1 MDDAALATQGVAE
14 LGELLHQ
21 ALGELGAGDAI
32 SAELTLLGAIETL
45 DELEAAVEPA
55 EEWPALDG
63 LLPLDLDGLRPL
75 ELDGPP
81 PLPLFLLSPSTWSRR
96 RRRRRRRR
104 QPHGS
109 SGAPNAGGRSA
120 VG

>member
-81 PLPLFLLSPSTWSRR
+81 PLPLFLLSPSIWS
-96 RRRRRRRR
+96 RRRRR